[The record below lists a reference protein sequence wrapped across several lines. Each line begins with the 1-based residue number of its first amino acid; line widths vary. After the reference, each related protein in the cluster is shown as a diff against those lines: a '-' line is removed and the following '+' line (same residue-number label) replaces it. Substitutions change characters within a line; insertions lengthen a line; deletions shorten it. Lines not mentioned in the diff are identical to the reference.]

1 MYKHLLDRILEQLNH
16 LLPHDVAD
24 VLLVNKGIVRS
35 VRWRGYE
42 QFGLQD
48 SIQSVTYDLDDTTNL
63 RTIQETG
70 RPLAIPNVEQY
81 EKWVARP
88 GLDWIKSQASAPIR
102 ISDRVVGFLNINS
115 ATPDLYSQQD
125 AERLQAFADHAAIA
139 LENTRLHSHA
149 RQAVFKHQETEK
161 TLQETLQLI
170 ERAKREWETT
180 VDSLSQLICLL
191 DREGK
196 VVRANRTVTRWG
208 LAQVTKVKGKNFHE
222 LLHPDCSNPDCY
234 LTSCWTQAWDKLAQ
248 SQPVECEA
256 DDEILKRSLHI
267 QIRRISAAQAGE
279 RNGAASNFA
288 VVVVNDITA
297 RKRTEEELRRTQA
310 KHQALIHAIPDLMLQ
325 ISRDGTLLDVIPAQ
339 DVTLPF
345 LPEEILGKN
354 VSDVFPPKSA
364 EDTIRYVNRAL
375 QTCETQVFE
384 YQLLV
389 GEQMR
394 DYEVR
399 LVAGTNDEVLSLVRD
414 ITARKQ
420 TEEELK
426 RYQDHLE
433 EIIDERSVLLLKANE
448 RLQQEIEER
457 KQVEEELR
465 RRNQELALLNHIV
478 VGSAADLGLET
489 LLETTCRE
497 LAPTFGLP
505 QVRAV
510 LLNDNQTEGTIA
522 AECLAEPDCQF
533 ETAPP
538 STIPVADNAAYQYL
552 LEHKTVLVV
561 DNARV
566 PGEREL
572 EPVCKLLLQQGLSSL
587 LMLPLIAADEVR
599 GVISIASPEP
609 HHFSEEEIDLGRVVA
624 DHLSDALA
632 QTRSE

>member
-1 MYKHLLDRILEQLNH
+1 MYKHLLDRILEQLNQ

-63 RTIQETG
+63 RTIRETG

-81 EKWVARP
+81 DKWVARP

-102 ISDRVVGFLNINS
+102 IGDRVIGFLNINS
-115 ATPDLYSQQD
+115 ATPGLYSQQD

-149 RQAVFKHQETEK
+149 RQAVYKHQETEK

-196 VVRANRTVTRWG
+196 VLRANRTVTRWG
-208 LAQVTKVKGKNFHE
+208 LAQITKVKGKDFHE

-234 LTSCWTQAWDKLAQ
+234 LTSCWTQARDKLAQ
-248 SQPVECEA
+248 GQPVECEA
-256 DDEILKRSLHI
+256 DDEVLKRTLHI
-267 QIRRISAAQAGE
+267 QIRRISTAQAGDQ
-279 RNGAASNFA
+279 NGATTNFA
-288 VVVVNDITA
+288 VAVVNDITA

-339 DVTLPF
+339 DVALPF
-345 LPEEILGKN
+345 SPEELLGKN
-354 VSDVFPPKSA
+354 VSDVFPARGA
-364 EDTIRYVNRAL
+364 EDTIRYVNQAL

-389 GEQMR
+389 GDQMR
-394 DYEVR
+394 DFEVR
-399 LVAGTNDEVLSLVRD
+399 LVAGAQDEVLSLVRD

-420 TEEELK
+420 AEEELK

-465 RRNQELALLNHIV
+465 RRNQELSLLNHIV
-478 VGSAADLGLET
+478 VGAAAGLGQKTILVT
-489 LLETTCRE
+489 ACRE
-497 LAPTFGLP
+497 LAQTLRLP
-505 QVRAV
+505 KTQAV
-510 LLNDNQTEGTIA
+510 LLNDSQTEGTVV
-522 AECLAEPDCQF
+522 AECRAETEYQPETALSRTIPLAED
-533 ETAPP
+533 
-538 STIPVADNAAYQYL
+538 AAYQYL
-552 LEHKTVLVV
+552 LEHKSPLVV

-572 EPVCKLLLQQGLSSL
+572 GPVCKTLLQQGLSSL
-587 LMLPLIAADEVR
+587 LMLPLITADEVV

-609 HHFSEEEIDLGRVVA
+609 HHFSEEELNLGRVVA

-632 QTRSE
+632 